1 MLLLRGRGG
10 LVPNRSKGL
19 VANMVGISFVFC
31 VWALGAML
39 LRSPALPPPLTVL
52 KYFRGVLW
60 PTLIYHMLASLSRIL
75 LAVGLSSLLALPLGV
90 LLGRN
95 LFWQRW
101 GAPMVYML
109 YPIPKVAFLPLIFLW
124 LGLGDAAKIFLM
136 GLILFFQTFVAAMDA
151 AASIEPRLIDSL
163 ISLGASNLD
172 IYVHGVIPSVL
183 PRVFTALRL
192 GTGTALA
199 VLFFAENFATRW
211 GIGFFILDSWMRV
224 DYRSMYAG
232 ILALALLGV
241 ALFGAINVLERRVC
255 KWQYAED
262 I

>member
-1 MLLLRGRGG
+1 MLNRGRGL
-10 LVPNRSKGL
+10 LVNI
-19 VANMVGISFVFC
+19 VGIFLIFGL
-31 VWALGAML
+31 WTLGAML
-39 LRSPALPPPLTVL
+39 LRSPTLPPPIAVL
-52 KYFRGVLW
+52 KHFGGAFW
-60 PTLIYHMLASLSRIL
+60 PTLVCHLFASLRRIL
-75 LAVGLSSLLALPLGV
+75 LAVGLSSLFALPLGI

-95 LFWQRW
+95 PFWQHW
-101 GAPMVYML
+101 GAPIVYML

-124 LGLGDAAKIFLM
+124 LGLGDSAKIFLM

-151 AASIEPRLIDSL
+151 AGNIEPRLIDSL

-172 IYVHGVIPSVL
+172 IYVHGIIPAVL

-224 DYRSMYAG
+224 DYRSMYGG

-241 ALFGAINVLERRVC
+241 ALFGAIDLIERRVC
-255 KWQYAED
+255 RWRYTED
-262 I
+262 V